1 VAIRTFIRSAVL
13 GLAAV
18 TAVTAAVAGSFAQ
31 AAPRL
36 GAPPVAPSQPPV
48 APSQPPVAPSQPPVA
63 PSQPLCTAGSLSA
76 TYTLVFGSNATG
88 HVEYTLT
95 LTNRSGAA
103 CVVSEPLALTLLGA
117 HGQALP
123 TDPVFTAGGS
133 DRVVLAAGQWA
144 QAVSDLS
151 PDLSGPG
158 ESTRGNCEP
167 VAHGLRITIGT
178 GSVRA
183 PMDATPVCQQGEIA
197 FDRLRAVP
205 MTARCTAGALTAA
218 FRRQEP
224 PFDGFA
230 EYALTL
236 RNRTT
241 RACHTPSV
249 PGLRLLS
256 SHGRRLATTVRA
268 GISSPVVIRPHVV
281 ETAVARVATR
291 GGSCDVAATRLAIA
305 PAGGGATLR
314 AAVRPPVAVCRDGLI
329 ELSTLF
335 RNG

>member
-1 VAIRTFIRSAVL
+1 VIVAISTFIRSAVL
-13 GLAAV
+13 GL
-18 TAVTAAVAGSFAQ
+18 TAVLAVAVASEQ
-31 AAPRL
+31 AASGL
-36 GAPPVAPSQPPV
+36 TVPPVVRSQP
-48 APSQPPVAPSQPPVA
+48 ACA
-63 PSQPLCTAGSLSA
+63 AGSLGA
-76 TYTLVFGSNATG
+76 TYTFVFGSNATG

-95 LTNRSGAA
+95 LTNRSRAA
-103 CVVSEPLALTLLGA
+103 CVVSEPLDLTLLGG

-123 TDPVFTAGGS
+123 TDPVYLSNPGS
-133 DRVVLAAGQWA
+133 PVVLAPRQWA
-144 QAVSDLS
+144 QAVTDLS

-158 ESTRGNCEP
+158 EPTRGNCEP

-178 GSVRA
+178 ASVRA
-183 PMDATPVCQQGEIA
+183 PMDPTPVCQKGEIG

-205 MTARCTAGALTAA
+205 VTARCRAGALAAA

-236 RNRTT
+236 RNRSAT
-241 RACHTPSV
+241 ACHVNSV
-249 PGLRLLS
+249 VGLRLLG

-268 GISSPVVIRPHVV
+268 GISSPVVIGPHVR

-291 GGSCDVAATRLAIA
+291 GGTCDAVAPELAVSGLVTSIS
-305 PAGGGATLR
+305 
-314 AAVRPPVAVCRDGLI
+314 PPVAVCRRGLI